1 MMITLALA
9 IDRHHTTIP
18 FVASSSILTI
28 IIFTHKKEINVIKN
42 IGLTNPISPVTG

>member
-1 MMITLALA
+1 MMFTLALA

-28 IIFTHKKEINVIKN
+28 IIFTHKKHWPKP
-42 IGLTNPISPVTG
+42 GPISPVTS